1 MKSLNKQR
9 GMSVYTVAFLILIV
23 SFFAT
28 LMVKLGPVYMDQW
41 YLNGMLQS
49 MADESGTAEM
59 SISDLRS
66 SLSKRMLVNN
76 VEFDAKQ
83 GLKLNTK
90 SNPKTM
96 VLDYSKQVHIMF
108 NVDALVKFHKEYSL
122 LP

>member
-1 MKSLNKQR
+1 MKSLKKQR

-28 LMVKLGPVYMDQW
+28 LVVKLGPVYMDQW

-59 SISDLRS
+59 SISDLRN

-76 VEFDAKQ
+76 VEFDAKE
-83 GLKLNTK
+83 GLKLDTK
-90 SNPKTM
+90 SNPKKM